1 MYTCRL
7 NIILKLIADVVTK
20 TKICY
25 DDEPI
30 TFITSLTLR
39 VFYEKNHY
47 LYDGYAS
54 WRHATSNGL

>member
-30 TFITSLTLR
+30 TYYHLLNLESIL
-39 VFYEKNHY
+39 
-47 LYDGYAS
+47 
-54 WRHATSNGL
+54 